1 MFQLKPFGELDGR
14 EVPLIELS
22 SGKCAV
28 ELLPYGAAVRAI
40 RVPDRNGKLTDIC
53 LGYDDLEGYRTL
65 DACFGG
71 TIGRCANRIGGARFT
86 IDGREYRVTAN
97 EGENCLHG
105 GNEGFHKK
113 MWAFAC
119 EENAVTFSYT
129 SPDGEE
135 GFPGALRVE
144 VTYRLIDDQLT
155 IAYQAAAEQS
165 TVVNL
170 TNHAYFNLGGH
181 SSGTVEDHVLT
192 LRASRYTPTDSGN
205 VPLGTLAPVAGTPLD
220 LRTPAAFGNRLHDKA
235 FNGGRGYD
243 HNYVLDGGEGP
254 AAELWCPATGIG
266 LEMTTSME
274 GMQLYTAGWLT
285 ERQGKDGAIYGQS
298 HAVCLETQ
306 HFPNAVNCP
315 AFPSPILRRGETLH
329 QWTAFR
335 FFAR

>member
-1 MFQLKPFGELDGR
+1 MCR
-14 EVPLIELS
+14 
-22 SGKCAV
+22 
-28 ELLPYGAAVRAI
+28 GAAALRRGCPGLSACGSN
-40 RVPDRNGKLTDIC
+40 RQTDGHR
-53 LGYDDLEGYRTL
+53 LGYDELESYRTL

-86 IDGREYRVTAN
+86 IDGRSYRVTAN

-105 GNEGFHKK
+105 GIEGFHKK
-113 MWAFAC
+113 LWEFTC

-135 GFPGALRVE
+135 GFPGAVRVE
-144 VTYRLIDDQLT
+144 VTYRLTGDQLT
-155 IAYQAAAEQS
+155 IAYKAAAEQS

-170 TNHAYFNLGGH
+170 TNHTYFNLGGH

-192 LRASRYTPTDSGN
+192 LRASRYTPMDGGN
-205 VPLGTLAPVAGTPLD
+205 IPVGMLAPVEGTPLD
-220 LRTPAAFGNRLHDKA
+220 FRTPAAFGSRLHDKA
-235 FNGGRGYD
+235 FNGGGDTTTTMRWT
-243 HNYVLDGGEGP
+243 
-254 AAELWCPATGIG
+254 AEKARWRSCGAPPPGIG

-285 ERQGKDGAIYGQS
+285 ERKGKGGAVYGQA
-298 HAVCLETQ
+298 HGVCLETQ

-315 AFPSPILRRGETLH
+315 AFPSPILRKGETLQ

-335 FFAR
+335 FLCTIK